1 MGRSAESFKR
11 NFSDSE
17 ARVEAYLP
25 VGRGLPALGVW
36 RFGGGVS
43 GFGRGSPSSFENRNC
58 WGPSS
63 FQAIALIGEPS

>member
-25 VGRGLPALGVW
+25 VGRGLPGLGVC

-43 GFGRGSPSSFENRNC
+43 GFGRGSPSSF
-58 WGPSS
+58 
-63 FQAIALIGEPS
+63 

>member
-25 VGRGLPALGVW
+25 VGRGLPGLGVW
-36 RFGGGVS
+36 RLGGGVS
-43 GFGRGSPSSFENRNC
+43 GFLILKQKLPGPLLLPSNSFNR
-58 WGPSS
+58 
-63 FQAIALIGEPS
+63 